1 MNGKNLI
8 GETVRESVL
17 SPVERISEML
27 FGLFMALTFV
37 GAMSAATSGREE
49 VHTMFIA
56 ALGCNFAWGFV
67 DAIMYLVRTAT
78 DRGRSVTFMRAV
90 QAAGDATVGRA
101 LVERRLRERF
111 VLRTSANLILSPEI
125 EAIRARIIAL
135 PPVPPRAALERE
147 DLLAG
152 VAIFVIVVAAT
163 LPVVLPFAFIAD
175 VDTAKHASRAIAVA
189 MLFFGGLALGR
200 YAGYG
205 SWKAGFTMAGLGS
218 GLVMAINAL
227 GG

>member
-1 MNGKNLI
+1 MSDIIAAEKA
-8 GETVRESVL
+8 RESVL

-37 GAMSAATSGREE
+37 GAMSAATSGRQE

-67 DAIMYLVRTAT
+67 DAVMYLVRTAT
-78 DRGRSVTFMRAV
+78 DRGRSLTFMRAV
-90 QAAGDATVGRA
+90 QAAGDPATGRA
-101 LVERRLRERF
+101 LVGRRLRERF
-111 VLRTSANLILSPEI
+111 VLRTSANLISSSEI
-125 EAIRARIIAL
+125 EAIRARIMAL
-135 PPVPPRAALERE
+135 PPTPRRAALERE

-152 VAIFVIVVAAT
+152 VTIFVIVVAAT

-175 VDTAKHASRAIAVA
+175 VSVAKHISRAIAVT

-205 SWKAGFTMAGLGS
+205 SWQAGLTMAGLGT
-218 GLVMAINAL
+218 GLVIVINAL